1 MIARNASFQ
10 IRFIDRHVNR
20 SPAFKFYNRG
30 VKSNV

>member
-10 IRFIDRHVNR
+10 ICVIDRHVNL
-20 SPAFKFYNRG
+20 SPAFKFYNIG